1 VSAFAEVSRW
11 EQGLS
16 TVDEQ
21 VYAERGVGL
30 DEFVVVVQGA
40 HFPAPLA
47 EVLPEV
53 CRYVGGFG
61 LTVTSVHVQAATT
74 AYVWCRR
81 TRGRGPADGDP
92 PTLRR
97 CRTTRRPPS

>member
-1 VSAFAEVSRW
+1 MSAFAEVSRW

-53 CRYVGGFG
+53 CRYIDGFG
-61 LTVTSVHVQAATT
+61 LTVTGVHVQAAST
-74 AYVWCRR
+74 AYVYVRSARR
-81 TRGRGPADGDP
+81 AQRG
-92 PTLRR
+92 
-97 CRTTRRPPS
+97 